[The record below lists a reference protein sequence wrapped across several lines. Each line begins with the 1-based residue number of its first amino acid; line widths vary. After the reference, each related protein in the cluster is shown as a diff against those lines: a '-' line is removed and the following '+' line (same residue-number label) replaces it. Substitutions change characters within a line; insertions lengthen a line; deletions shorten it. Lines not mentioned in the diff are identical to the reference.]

1 MEISHAADEAFA
13 VSKMFERVRNPAR
26 GRDGG
31 GDGAAGRVHVPGVGE
46 FRPKGREVV
55 PPGRRI
61 VLETPGGGGLGD
73 PAARPR
79 DRIRE
84 DVLDGYV
91 SADEADRAY
100 GARPALP

>member
-1 MEISHAADEAFA
+1 MEIAHAEGEAFA

-26 GRDGG
+26 GRDRG

-55 PPGRRI
+55 PPGHRI

-73 PAARPR
+73 PARRPPARV
-79 DRIRE
+79 RE
-84 DVLDGYV
+84 DVLAGYISQDGT
-91 SADEADRAY
+91 ARY
-100 GARPALP
+100 GTPSR